1 MLDNERKEGFN
12 GGVWDT
18 VEMVFLLIIKALR
31 STACLRG
38 IISIFASG
46 QERLQFMDIKCVI
59 FDFDISPIYEHSSA
73 FQVSFI
79 GAQSEK
85 EPYPMVLTVTPIVSS
100 VML

>member
-12 GGVWDT
+12 GDVWDT

-46 QERLQFMDIKCVI
+46 QER
-59 FDFDISPIYEHSSA
+59 
-73 FQVSFI
+73 
-79 GAQSEK
+79 
-85 EPYPMVLTVTPIVSS
+85 
-100 VML
+100 